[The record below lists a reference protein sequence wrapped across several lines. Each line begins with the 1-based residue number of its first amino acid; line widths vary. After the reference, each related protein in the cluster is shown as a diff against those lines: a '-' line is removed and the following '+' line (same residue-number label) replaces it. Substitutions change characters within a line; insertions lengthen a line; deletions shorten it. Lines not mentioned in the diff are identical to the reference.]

1 VAAYSGQTVIFGG
14 LIQKTRANVSRRVPF
29 IADIPLLGYFFKYDQ
44 EVEGRTELLVIMTPM
59 LVTGEQDLEYV
70 KQVESSRMSW
80 CLADVVEAHG
90 DVGLSGGYGLWGPA
104 VGNTIFPD
112 LQPTV
117 EYGLPRDPFPT
128 NGAVDRGDSSLNGSG
143 AATPYQRRP
152 IVDPVGPPSTG
163 SSSQPQYRSS
173 VREVFPSSSD
183 LPSNLDRSSVQRPG
197 LPGQAASNALPQPVI
212 VPQISNLP
220 TNRTGAAPLKQ
231 SAFPVSAK
239 PPLAARLAGW
249 IDPQSQQ
256 NAGVNASNSGPRPS
270 PIRLG
275 SNDQMLTSD

>member
-1 VAAYSGQTVIFGG
+1 
-14 LIQKTRANVSRRVPF
+14 
-29 IADIPLLGYFFKYDQ
+29 
-44 EVEGRTELLVIMTPM
+44 
-59 LVTGEQDLEYV
+59 
-70 KQVESSRMSW
+70 
-80 CLADVVEAHG
+80 
-90 DVGLSGGYGLWGPA
+90 
-104 VGNTIFPD
+104 
-112 LQPTV
+112 
-117 EYGLPRDPFPT
+117 
-128 NGAVDRGDSSLNGSG
+128 
-143 AATPYQRRP
+143 
-152 IVDPVGPPSTG
+152 
-163 SSSQPQYRSS
+163 
-173 VREVFPSSSD
+173 
-183 LPSNLDRSSVQRPG
+183 VQRPG

-212 VPQISNLP
+212 VPQIGNLP